1 MMANLGGAEM
11 ADIDCGHM
19 VMISQPE
26 KLAALLNGL

>member
-1 MMANLGGAEM
+1 M